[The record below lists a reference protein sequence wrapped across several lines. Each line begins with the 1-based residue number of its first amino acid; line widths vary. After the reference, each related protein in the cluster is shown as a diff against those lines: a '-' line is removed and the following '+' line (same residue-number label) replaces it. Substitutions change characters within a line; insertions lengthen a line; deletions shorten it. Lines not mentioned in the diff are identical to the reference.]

1 MKPLV
6 AAFAAGVMFAP
17 PASADIPVPA
27 SPAQFYSSVSAEQVM
42 ELLAAS
48 GAKEI
53 RHMGLLDGKVAVWAE
68 TPVGPIEVE
77 FAQCHEAPNPCA
89 YIIKSRYRLLSL
101 TQAQLNAF
109 NARDGALFFAYQIR
123 ETKDVVLVYP
133 VAVRKGLSREY
144 ILSSF
149 GMLNTMNEMFEDFAA
164 RNWRIKPEQ
173 FRHHVE

>member
-1 MKPLV
+1 MKRPVYACAVVVLLSV
-6 AAFAAGVMFAP
+6 
-17 PASADIPVPA
+17 PARADIPVPA
-27 SPAQFYSSVSAEQVM
+27 PPAQFYKSVSAEQVM

-53 RHMGLLDGKVAVWAE
+53 RRMGMFDGKYAVWAE

-77 FAQCHEAPNPCA
+77 FAQCHEAPNPCG
-89 YIIKSRYRLLSL
+89 YIIKSRYRLLPL
-101 TQAQLNAF
+101 TPVQLNAF
-109 NARDGALFFAYQIR
+109 NARDGALFFAYQIAG
-123 ETKDVVLVYP
+123 TKDVVLIYP

-149 GMLNTMNEMFEDFAA
+149 GMLNTMNEMFEDFAT

>member
-1 MKPLV
+1 MKRLIPVFTVLLLSL
-6 AAFAAGVMFAP
+6 
-17 PASADIPVPA
+17 PARADIPVPA
-27 SPAQFYSSVSAEQVM
+27 PPAQFYKSVSAEQVM

-53 RHMGLLDGKVAVWAE
+53 RRMGMFDGRYAVWAE

-77 FAQCHEAPNPCA
+77 FAQCHEAPNPCG
-89 YIIKSRYRLLSL
+89 YIIKSRYRLLPL
-101 TQAQLNAF
+101 TTAQLNQF
-109 NARDGALFFAYQIR
+109 NARDGALFFAYRIG

-133 VAVRKGLSREY
+133 VAVRTGLSREY

-149 GMLNTMNEMFEDFAA
+149 GMLNTMNEMFEDYAT